1 MVNKDRLVNSFIEMT
16 KIDAISF
23 QEREMA
29 DYLTTKLKEL
39 GFTVKED
46 QAGNQYGSKT
56 GNLYC
61 YREGTIEGRP
71 LLFCVHMDTV
81 APGIGKKAVCHEN
94 GIITSDGSTVLG
106 ADDVS
111 GIAELLEMLVVIREN
126 AYACRSLELLITIG
140 EEAYLK
146 GSEVFD
152 FSQIKAEE
160 AFVLDLTGPAGTA
173 AIEAPSLLPFTLTI
187 NGQASHAGFQPEA
200 GIHAIAVAANII
212 TAMKQ
217 GRIDEETTFN
227 IGMISGGEGTNIVPK
242 QCVLR
247 GEARSLKHK
256 KAEKLLKKLEKTTAK
271 ITQEAGAVYELAI
284 TYANLAYKVPKKEKV
299 IKHYKQALKELGIE
313 PDLIATFGGSDA
325 SNLMKH
331 GIMTLTLSC
340 GMEKV
345 HTCEE
350 YTLIEELIKNTEI
363 LLKLVQTK

>member
-1 MVNKDRLVNSFIEMT
+1 MVNKERLVNSFIEMT
-16 KIDAISF
+16 KIDAVSF
-23 QEREMA
+23 QERKMA
-29 DYLTTKLKEL
+29 DYLTEELKEL

-46 QAGNQYGSKT
+46 QAGSQYGSET

-61 YREGTIEGRP
+61 YREGTIAGSP
-71 LLFCVHMDTV
+71 FLFCVHMDTV

-111 GIAELLEMLVVIREN
+111 GIAEILEMLTVIKEN
-126 AYACRSLELLITIG
+126 EAACRSMELLITIG

-152 FSQIKAEE
+152 FSQLKAKE
-160 AFVLDLTGPAGTA
+160 AFVLDLTGTAGTA

-200 GIHAIAVAANII
+200 GIHAIALAAKII

-227 IGMISGGEGTNIVPK
+227 VGMISGGEGTNIIPK
-242 QCVLR
+242 QCILR

-256 KAEKLLKKLEKTTAK
+256 KAEKLLNKLEKTAAK
-271 ITQEAGAVYELAI
+271 ITHEAGATYNLEI
-284 TYANLAYKVPKKEKV
+284 TYANLAYKVPKKEKIV
-299 IKHYKQALKELGIE
+299 KHYRQALKTVGIE
-313 PDLIATFGGSDA
+313 PHLITTFGGSDA

-350 YTLIEELIKNTEI
+350 YTLVEELVKNTEI
-363 LLKLVQTK
+363 LLQLVQTK